1 MKTLTTIAIFFAMIS
16 VANAQ
21 AFNQEKTDVIVK
33 NYVHNL
39 ASDSDQLAFST
50 IVQVI
55 RLKAAHPEFPMQQI
69 QSALMEKANYAS
81 QDLAYYAFLAARLI
95 SQPHIDADYI
105 EMNEENA
112 YTYLAKFAL
121 EMNRNSFASK

>member
-21 AFNQEKTDVIVK
+21 EFSQEKTDTIVK

-39 ASDSDQLAFST
+39 ASESDQLAFST

-55 RLKAAHPEFPMQQI
+55 RLKAAYPEFPVQRLQT
-69 QSALMEKANYAS
+69 ALMEKANYTS

-95 SQPHIDADYI
+95 SQPQIDAKYI
-105 EMNEENA
+105 DMNEENA
-112 YTYLAKFAL
+112 YTYLAEFAL